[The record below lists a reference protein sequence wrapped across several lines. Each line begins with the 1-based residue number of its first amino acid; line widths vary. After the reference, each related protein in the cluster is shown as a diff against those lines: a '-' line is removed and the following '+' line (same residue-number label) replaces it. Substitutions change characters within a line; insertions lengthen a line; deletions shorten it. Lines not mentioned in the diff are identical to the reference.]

1 MCILRSRTIDNLP
14 GNMNTRTEHPPGTRS
29 ILMLEHDDDDRYI
42 TQATFDENHYKVR
55 LHFVDNSNDLFA
67 FLISC
72 ERNLMALPSL
82 ILLNHNAAPS
92 NAVDIMKE
100 LRAHRRYA
108 HIPIVV
114 LCGIISRDI
123 LEACYSAGASSVI
136 RKPSSSKEINDK
148 ITTFVRYWFNT
159 VELL

>member
-1 MCILRSRTIDNLP
+1 MSTKLQY
-14 GNMNTRTEHPPGTRS
+14 PPGTRS

-82 ILLNHNAAPS
+82 ILVTEGFLLQLPLSLHLPFGGQLERKTDNATS
-92 NAVDIMKE
+92 VNIFSFICRQ
-100 LRAHRRYA
+100 LRCHKHDRFT
-108 HIPIVV
+108 
-114 LCGIISRDI
+114 SWSD
-123 LEACYSAGASSVI
+123 
-136 RKPSSSKEINDK
+136 
-148 ITTFVRYWFNT
+148 
-159 VELL
+159 

>member
-1 MCILRSRTIDNLP
+1 MSTKLQY
-14 GNMNTRTEHPPGTRS
+14 PPGTRS

-92 NAVDIMKE
+92 NAVDITKD
-100 LRAHRRYA
+100 LRANRRYA

-114 LCGIISRDI
+114 LSGIINHGI
-123 LEACYSAGASSVI
+123 LEACYSAGATSVI
-136 RKPSSSKEINDK
+136 QKPSSSKEINEK
-148 ITTFVRYWFNT
+148 ITTFVRYWFDT

>member
-1 MCILRSRTIDNLP
+1 MSTKLQY
-14 GNMNTRTEHPPGTRS
+14 PPGTRS

-92 NAVDIMKE
+92 NAVDITKD
-100 LRAHRRYA
+100 LRANRRYA

-114 LCGIISRDI
+114 LSGIINHGI
-123 LEACYSAGASSVI
+123 LEACYSAGAASVI
-136 RKPSSSKEINDK
+136 QKPSSSKEINEK
-148 ITTFVRYWFNT
+148 ITTFVRYWFDT

>member
-1 MCILRSRTIDNLP
+1 MSTK
-14 GNMNTRTEHPPGTRS
+14 TEYPPGTRS

-92 NAVDIMKE
+92 NAVDIITD
-100 LRAHRRYA
+100 LRANRRYA

-114 LCGIISRDI
+114 LSGMINRDI
-123 LEACYSAGASSVI
+123 LGACYSAGATSVI
-136 RKPSSSKEINDK
+136 RKPSSSKEINEK
-148 ITTFVRYWFNT
+148 ITTFVRYWFDT